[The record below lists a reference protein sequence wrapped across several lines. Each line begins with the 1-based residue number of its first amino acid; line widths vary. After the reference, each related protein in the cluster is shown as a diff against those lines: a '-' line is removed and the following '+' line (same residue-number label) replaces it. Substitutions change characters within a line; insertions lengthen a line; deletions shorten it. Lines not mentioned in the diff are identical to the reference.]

1 MKSFKRTDLK
11 AFRAHFT
18 QSIYLA
24 VRVVYLSIFMVTFLA
39 VTPAHCAEKL
49 RYAVINNPNDHVS
62 LNIDSEKLL
71 TDPMWDAF
79 RRQLLYQLIKKLE
92 SQPDIEVL
100 SREKITSLSAGIQ
113 KTKEI
118 EFLMLLEEHLIRNND
133 VDVVIGVDA
142 PRLGNNTQ
150 MDSSSRVTGPRFQ
163 SKPVVE
169 LHVDIAYAKVNPYD
183 HSLRSSDRETA
194 SAKSTCSA
202 SYVSSSFGADP
213 YQSEQIIGAEQLTII
228 NDLTDKLIADIAA
241 TTSTLVIAKHAPKEP
256 VRVVAQSP
264 ETASSTPLAASK
276 VTSKAINDKWALVI
290 GISKFANPQYN
301 LKYAAKDAQ
310 DFYNYLVTDG
320 KFKRDHVVLLLNE
333 KATRRNIMAAFG
345 DKFLPAVAREG
356 DLVAIYVS
364 THGTP
369 SAKDPGK
376 RNFLVAY
383 DTEADALY
391 ETGID
396 MDELSRRIREGVQTD
411 RALIVLDTCYS
422 GAGVPGS
429 RAIGDVANF
438 DAKQIAQGFGHLV
451 ISSSSPTERSWESK
465 SSQNGVFTKY
475 FIQNLKKYNGNVKNA
490 YEKLSEDVDW
500 EVKSTYNQKQ
510 HPQLGGNWEGEE
522 MIFSAPASS
531 PRTVLNP
538 ELIKLMNLQQPAASA
553 PKATTK
559 N

>member
-1 MKSFKRTDLK
+1 MSKSLMRVLLHKIFCKEGKFSDKRNTFSLLICCLIILVGPQSAYCSEKLKYAVICKDKPIIIAPQKRDNNQMWTTFRRLLVFELNKKLALDNQIEIIPSVSVNKFEADFESDKKNSDSFADYLIEQKIADVVLDLD
-11 AFRAHFT
+11 
-18 QSIYLA
+18 SIYLTFKNDDSFPIS
-24 VRVVYLSIFMVTFLA
+24 RTFYRLRFFPKIELEPKLNYRQKIRLVT
-39 VTPAHCAEKL
+39 
-49 RYAVINNPNDHVS
+49 
-62 LNIDSEKLL
+62 SE
-71 TDPMWDAF
+71 
-79 RRQLLYQLIKKLE
+79 QLPTVDITCN
-92 SQPDIEVL
+92 QPY
-100 SREKITSLSAGIQ
+100 ITY
-113 KTKEI
+113 K
-118 EFLMLLEEHLIRNND
+118 FD
-133 VDVVIGVDA
+133 VD
-142 PRLGNNTQ
+142 R
-150 MDSSSRVTGPRFQ
+150 R
-163 SKPVVE
+163 
-169 LHVDIAYAKVNPYD
+169 
-183 HSLRSSDRETA
+183 
-194 SAKSTCSA
+194 
-202 SYVSSSFGADP
+202 
-213 YQSEQIIGAEQLTII
+213 QSEQIIANEQISLVNEFVQKITTNVTATMASISVHTLPQEI
-228 NDLTDKLIADIAA
+228 AISKTVDIPQPVASQKPKLINKSIG
-241 TTSTLVIAKHAPKEP
+241 
-256 VRVVAQSP
+256 
-264 ETASSTPLAASK
+264 
-276 VTSKAINDKWALVI
+276 DKWALVI
-290 GISKFANPQYN
+290 GISKFANPTYN

-376 RNFLVAY
+376 RNFLVAH